1 MYIFAYLAANPL
13 SPLAAAFVEF
23 QIVRLPQLTLYQ
35 TSSNKTNKNFTFG
48 TKLVNICE
56 VSKLI

>member
-23 QIVRLPQLTLYQ
+23 QIVWLPQLTLYQ

-48 TKLVNICE
+48 TKLFTRE
-56 VSKLI
+56 HM